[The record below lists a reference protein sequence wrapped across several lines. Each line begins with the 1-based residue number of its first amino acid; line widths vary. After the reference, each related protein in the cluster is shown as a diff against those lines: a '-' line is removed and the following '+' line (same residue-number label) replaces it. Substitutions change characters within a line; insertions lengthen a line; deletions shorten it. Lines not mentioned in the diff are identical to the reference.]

1 MGADLR
7 PVYSA
12 FLAYVLVRDAIRL
25 SPKLLLQM
33 QQSGHSKSLSIV
45 YHETGPFPAVYDS
58 SLNITVLFDPDTFL
72 PYIVRSPEEHRIFG
86 SSTNDFVLTN
96 YTEVE
101 GMKFPQTVQLMYNQ
115 NSLILQSLRDTI
127 IVNPSFPDG
136 FFTGLPTS
144 QINQTYSLLP
154 PAAPELSIEFG
165 TAEVFENR

>member
-1 MGADLR
+1 MDVDLR
-7 PVYSA
+7 SVYSA

-33 QQSGHSKSLSIV
+33 QQSGHSTSLSIV

-58 SLNITVLFDPDTFL
+58 SLNIT
-72 PYIVRSPEEHRIFG
+72 EEHRIFG
-86 SSTNDFVLTN
+86 NSTNDFVLTN

-127 IVNPSFPDG
+127 IVNPSFPDD

-154 PAAPELSIEFG
+154 PAAPESSTEFG
-165 TAEVFENR
+165 TAEVFENK